1 MKKENEEK
9 LEKVEEKENVEQT
22 TATDEKVEVEDKK
35 EAKKNDK
42 LEELK
47 ALLKAE
53 KEKSDEYFE
62 HLKRNMAEFDNF
74 KKRISKEKD
83 MMYNTILASIVAE
96 ILPVLDNFEK
106 ALNAETADSSYK
118 DGMVMIYGQ
127 LIDTLKGQGV
137 EEIDALNQTFDPNF
151 HEAVMHV
158 EDENFG
164 EKEVVEVFRKG
175 YKIGDKIVRHAM
187 VKVAN

>member
-1 MKKENEEK
+1 MKKEENNVVENEEVNQ
-9 LEKVEEKENVEQT
+9 E
-22 TATDEKVEVEDKK
+22 
-35 EAKKNDK
+35 EAKKDTKENNTIEK
-42 LEELK
+42 LK
-47 ALLKAE
+47 AQLKEE
-53 KEKSDEYFE
+53 KEKSDEYYE

-83 MMYNTILASIVAE
+83 MMYNKISASVISE
-96 ILPVLDNFEK
+96 LLPILDNFEK
-106 ALNAETADSSYK
+106 ALNSESTDESYK
-118 DGMVMIYGQ
+118 NGMAMIYGQ
-127 LIDTLKGQGV
+127 LIDALNKIGV
-137 EEIDALNQTFDPNF
+137 EEIEALNTTFDPNF

-175 YKIGDKIVRHAM
+175 YKIGDKIIRHAM

>member
-1 MKKENEEK
+1 MKKVNDEEVENIEEQF
-9 LEKVEEKENVEQT
+9 EDTEN
-22 TATDEKVEVEDKK
+22 VEVEDKK
-35 EAKKNDK
+35 EAKKLEK
-42 LEELK
+42 VEELK

-83 MMYNTILASIVAE
+83 MMYNTVFASIVAE
-96 ILPVLDNFEK
+96 ILPILDNFEK
-106 ALNAETADSSYK
+106 ALNADTTDEAYK
-118 DGMVMIYGQ
+118 EGMVMIYNQ
-127 LIDTLKGQGV
+127 LIDSLYNQGV
-137 EEIDALNQTFDPNF
+137 EEIDALNKPFDPNF

-158 EDENFG
+158 EDENYG

-175 YKIGDKIVRHAM
+175 YKIGDKIIRHAM

>member
-1 MKKENEEK
+1 MKKEENNVVENEE
-9 LEKVEEKENVEQT
+9 VNQEETKKDTKENNT
-22 TATDEKVEVEDKK
+22 IEK
-35 EAKKNDK
+35 
-42 LEELK
+42 LK
-47 ALLKAE
+47 AQLKEE
-53 KEKSDEYFE
+53 KEKSDEYYE

-83 MMYNTILASIVAE
+83 MMYNTISASVISE
-96 ILPVLDNFEK
+96 LLPILDNFEK
-106 ALNAETADSSYK
+106 ALNSESTDESYK
-118 DGMVMIYGQ
+118 NGMAMIYGQ
-127 LIDTLKGQGV
+127 LIDALNKIGV
-137 EEIDALNQTFDPNF
+137 EEIEALNTTFDPNF

-175 YKIGDKIVRHAM
+175 YKIGDKIIRHAM

>member
-1 MKKENEEK
+1 MKKEENNGVENEE
-9 LEKVEEKENVEQT
+9 VNQEETKKDTKENNT
-22 TATDEKVEVEDKK
+22 IEK
-35 EAKKNDK
+35 
-42 LEELK
+42 LK
-47 ALLKAE
+47 AKLKEE
-53 KEKSDEYFE
+53 KEKSDEYYE

-83 MMYNTILASIVAE
+83 MMYNTISASVISE
-96 ILPVLDNFEK
+96 LLPILDNFEK
-106 ALNAETADSSYK
+106 ALNSESTDESYK
-118 DGMVMIYGQ
+118 NGMAMIYGQ
-127 LIDTLKGQGV
+127 LIDALNKIGV
-137 EEIDALNQTFDPNF
+137 EEIEALNTTFDPNF

-175 YKIGDKIVRHAM
+175 YKIGDKIIRHAM

>member
-1 MKKENEEK
+1 MKKEENNVVENEE
-9 LEKVEEKENVEQT
+9 VNQEETKKDTKENNT
-22 TATDEKVEVEDKK
+22 IEK
-35 EAKKNDK
+35 
-42 LEELK
+42 LK
-47 ALLKAE
+47 AQLKEE
-53 KEKSDEYFE
+53 KEKSDEYYE

-83 MMYNTILASIVAE
+83 MMYNTISASGISE
-96 ILPVLDNFEK
+96 LLPILDNFEK
-106 ALNAETADSSYK
+106 ALNSESTDESYK
-118 DGMVMIYGQ
+118 NGMAMIYGQ
-127 LIDTLKGQGV
+127 LIDALNKIGV
-137 EEIDALNQTFDPNF
+137 EEIEALNTTFDPNF

-175 YKIGDKIVRHAM
+175 YKIGDKIIRHAM

>member
-1 MKKENEEK
+1 MKKEENNVVENEEVNQK
-9 LEKVEEKENVEQT
+9 ETKKDTKENNT
-22 TATDEKVEVEDKK
+22 IEK
-35 EAKKNDK
+35 
-42 LEELK
+42 LK
-47 ALLKAE
+47 AQLKEE
-53 KEKSDEYFE
+53 KEKSDEYYE

-83 MMYNTILASIVAE
+83 MMYNTISASVISE
-96 ILPVLDNFEK
+96 LLPILDNFEK
-106 ALNAETADSSYK
+106 ALNSESTDESYK
-118 DGMVMIYGQ
+118 NGMAMIYGQ
-127 LIDTLKGQGV
+127 LIDALNKIGV
-137 EEIDALNQTFDPNF
+137 EEIEALNTTFDPNF

-175 YKIGDKIVRHAM
+175 YKIGDKIIRHAM

>member
-1 MKKENEEK
+1 MKKEEN
-9 LEKVEEKENVEQT
+9 NVEQQNEENVNDT
-22 TATDEKVEVEDKK
+22 VQEEVKEEKKPSDIV
-35 EAKKNDK
+35 
-42 LEELK
+42 EELK
-47 ALLKAE
+47 AKLKAE
-53 KEKSDEYFE
+53 KEKSDEYYD

-83 MMYNTILASIVAE
+83 MMYNSISANIVSE
-96 ILPVLDNFEK
+96 LLPIIDNFEK
-106 ALNAETADSSYK
+106 ALNAETSDESYK
-118 DGMVMIYGQ
+118 NGMVMIYNQ
-127 LIDTLKGQGV
+127 LIESLQKIGV
-137 EEIDALNQTFDPNF
+137 EEINALNTTFDPNF

-164 EKEVVEVFRKG
+164 EKEVIEVFRKG

>member
-1 MKKENEEK
+1 MKKEEVNENLEEEVVEEQVEESTTEEK
-9 LEKVEEKENVEQT
+9 DENS
-22 TATDEKVEVEDKK
+22 
-35 EAKKNDK
+35 K

-47 ALLKAE
+47 AALKAE
-53 KEKSDEYFE
+53 REKSDEYYE

-83 MMYNTILASIVAE
+83 MMFDTIKSDIISEL
-96 ILPVLDNFEK
+96 LPVLDNFDK
-106 ALNAETADSSYK
+106 ALNSETTDESYK
-118 DGMVMIYGQ
+118 NGMVMIYNQ
-127 LIDTLKGQGV
+127 LIETLNKLGV
-137 EEIDALNQTFDPNF
+137 EEIESLNTTFDPNY

-164 EKEVVEVFRKG
+164 EKEIVEVFRKG
-175 YKIGDKIVRHAM
+175 YKIGDRIIRHSM